1 MSERPVIFEKKNVL
15 VTGGAGFIGSFL
27 CEALLKQGNARVIC
41 LDNFSTSQESN
52 IDGLLKHGDFEFI
65 RHDITTPF
73 DPEAYPELARFRIK
87 VQGIQEVYNL
97 ACPTSPKRFEQFK
110 LQTLY
115 ANSIG
120 MKNVLDVADRFKA
133 RLVHAST
140 STVYGGRSA
149 DGHAFREEEFGCVDT
164 LSARACYDE
173 GKRFAETVCA
183 TYAQVQKVDVRI
195 ARLFRVYGP
204 RAPLY
209 EAHMIPDF
217 ILHALDQKDLEIFGD
232 ETFHTSLLYVS
243 DAVEG
248 LLKIMKTATGLGP
261 INIGSD
267 VDARLVDVAQ
277 KIIDMTSST
286 SKLVF
291 KDTLL
296 FMTPLGLPD
305 LTKAKESLG
314 WLPLVTLEDGLR
326 RTIEY
331 TVSHRSLL
339 GLQGFGAS

>member
-1 MSERPVIFEKKNVL
+1 MSERPVIFDKKNIL

-27 CEALLKQGNARVIC
+27 CEALLKQANARVIC

-52 IDGLLKHGDFEFI
+52 IDGLLKNADFEFI

-87 VQGIQEVYNL
+87 VQGIQEIYHL
-97 ACPTSPKRFEQFK
+97 ACPTSPKRFDQFK

-115 ANSIG
+115 VNSIG
-120 MKNVLDVADRFKA
+120 MKNVLDVAQRFQA
-133 RLVHAST
+133 RIVHAST
-140 STVYGGRSA
+140 STVYGGRPA
-149 DGHAFREEEFGCVDT
+149 DGHAFREEELGCVDT
-164 LSARACYDE
+164 QSARACYDE
-173 GKRFAETVCA
+173 GKRFAETMCA
-183 TYAQVQKVDVRI
+183 TYAQVHSMDVRV

-217 ILHALDQKDLEIFGD
+217 ILNALDQKELEIFGD

-248 LLKIMKTATGLGP
+248 LRKVMSATAGLGP
-261 INIGSD
+261 VNLGSD
-267 VDARLVDVAQ
+267 LDVRIVDVAQ
-277 KIIDMTSST
+277 KIIDMTGSV
-286 SKLVF
+286 SKLAF
-291 KDTLL
+291 RDTLL

-339 GLQGFGAS
+339 GLQGFGTS

>member
-1 MSERPVIFEKKNVL
+1 MPERPVVFEKKNIL
-15 VTGGAGFIGSFL
+15 VTGGAGFVGSFL

-41 LDNFSTSQESN
+41 LDNFATSQESN
-52 IDGLLKHGDFEFI
+52 IDGLLKNSDFEFI

-87 VQGIQEVYNL
+87 VQGIQEIYHL
-97 ACPTSPKRFEQFK
+97 ACPTSPKRFDQFK

-115 ANSIG
+115 VNSMG
-120 MKNVLDVADRFKA
+120 MKNILDVADRFKA
-133 RLVHAST
+133 RMVHTST
-140 STVYGGRSA
+140 STIYGGRPM
-149 DGHAFREEEFGCVDT
+149 DGHPFKEEDLGSVDT
-164 LSARACYDE
+164 MSSRACYDE
-173 GKRFAETVCA
+173 GKRFAETMCA
-183 TYAQVQKVDVRI
+183 TYAQVQQVDVRV

-217 ILHALDQKDLEIFGD
+217 ILNALDQKDLEIRGD
-232 ETFHTSLLYVS
+232 ETFQTSLLFVL

-248 LLKIMKTATGLGP
+248 LRKVMSAPPGLGP

-267 VDARLVDVAQ
+267 LDMRIVDVAQ
-277 KIIDMTSST
+277 KIIEMVGSSSHIT
-286 SKLVF
+286 F
-291 KDTLL
+291 KEALL

-339 GLQGFGAS
+339 GLQGFGG